1 MRTKNN
7 IFMMTKGGSLYSS
20 NGLFKNAIKRSN
32 DVSLKSEKATSSVN
46 NAVFGK
52 VLGTKKENDA
62 TKIGNIGT
70 GEHKILPSVQ
80 KTGGEIDDISA
91 IMKKISFKE
100 KKKKNN
106 ITLEI

>member
-7 IFMMTKGGSLYSS
+7 LFMMTKGGSLFSS
-20 NGLFKNAIKRSN
+20 NGLYKNAIKRSN
-32 DVSLKSEKATSSVN
+32 DVFLKSEKATSSVN

-52 VLGTKKENDA
+52 VLGTKKENDS
-62 TKIGNIGT
+62 TKIGSIGT
-70 GEHKILPSVQ
+70 GEHKTLPIV
-80 KTGGEIDDISA
+80 KRGGEIDDVEA

-100 KKKKNN
+100 KKRKNN

>member
-7 IFMMTKGGSLYSS
+7 LFMMTKGGSLLSS
-20 NGLFKNAIKRSN
+20 NGLYKNAIKRSN
-32 DVSLKSEKATSSVN
+32 DVFLKSEKATSSVN

-52 VLGTKKENDA
+52 VLGAKKENDS
-62 TKIGNIGT
+62 TKIGSIGT
-70 GEHKILPSVQ
+70 GEHKILPIV
-80 KTGGEIDDISA
+80 KRGGEIDDVDA

-100 KKKKNN
+100 KKRKNN